1 MRRFILRKLADEAG
15 RISDP
20 IKVYLETLVRHE
32 NLGLGGAHYVAVA
45 YVSALNHVS
54 PLLERAVGNLDD
66 DGALS
71 LQMGG
76 SLFRFEAEAVTVT
89 PLPEPE
95 PEPEEGGDD
104 WLD

>member
-1 MRRFILRKLADEAG
+1 MRKFILRKLADEAE

-20 IKVYLETLVRHE
+20 IKVYIETLVRHE
-32 NLGLGGAHYVAVA
+32 NLGLQRAHYVAVA
-45 YVSALNHVS
+45 YVSALNNVS
-54 PLLERAVGNLDD
+54 PLLGRTVGNLDD
-66 DGALS
+66 DGVLS

-76 SLFRFEAEAVTVT
+76 TSFRFEAEAVTVT

-95 PEPEEGGDD
+95 EGGDD